1 MGMYVGIDIG
11 GTKTL
16 VGILN
21 NDGVIREQVKFPT
34 PQNYDEFLEQL
45 GATLQQFKEHDF
57 KAGGVGLPATELD
70 RRHGRAV
77 SFANLKW
84 HNVDITHDIS
94 RLTHCPMVMDND
106 AKMAGLSEALLL
118 KSEFS
123 RVLYVT
129 VSTGIGIAFI
139 VDGVIDDNIGDGGG
153 KTMLVEHHG
162 KHVPW
167 ESFASGRAMVERYGK
182 RAVDIQDA
190 ETWTKVSRDLAKG
203 LIELIALTEPEV
215 IVFGGGVGTYFDR
228 YGKILKKELQEYDL
242 PIIHLPEL
250 RGAQRAETAVVYGCY
265 DLAKRVY
272 SHA

>member
-1 MGMYVGIDIG
+1 MYVGIDIG

-34 PQNYDEFLEQL
+34 PQNYDDFLTQL
-45 GATLQQFKEHDF
+45 SDTLRSFKEQDF

-70 RRHGRAV
+70 RHHGRAI

-84 HNVDITHDIS
+84 HNVDIVHDIS
-94 RLTHCPMVMDND
+94 KLTHCPIVMDND

-118 KSEFS
+118 KDSFS
-123 RVLYVT
+123 KVLYVT
-129 VSTGIGIAFI
+129 VSTGIGIAYI

-153 KTMLVEHHG
+153 KTMLIEHRG

-167 ESFASGRAMVERYGK
+167 ESFASGRAIVERYGK
-182 RAVDIQDA
+182 RAVDIEDD

-228 YGKILKKELQEYDL
+228 YGKILNQELKKYDL
-242 PIIHLPEL
+242 PIIKLPKL

-265 DLAKRVY
+265 DLAKRTFN
-272 SHA
+272 HA